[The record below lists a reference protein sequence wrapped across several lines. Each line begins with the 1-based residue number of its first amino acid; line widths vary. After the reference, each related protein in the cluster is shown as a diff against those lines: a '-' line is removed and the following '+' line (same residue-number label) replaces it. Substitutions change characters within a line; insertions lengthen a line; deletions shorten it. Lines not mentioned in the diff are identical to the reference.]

1 MKISTI
7 AALLLLTASPLA
19 AFSVQ
24 VPSPAE
30 MGVSARDRPADQVE
44 LDAGRKPVE
53 VLTFLGLKYGDR
65 VLDVMAGGGYYTE
78 IMARAVGPKGYVMA
92 LEPPQFVKTDKAKA
106 AWASLI
112 ERDKNVGLMLMSPQN
127 VALAPDSYDFVLMH
141 LVYHDTYW
149 ESAKY
154 DFKRMDPAAFLKV
167 VFSATKPGGIVG
179 VVDHVGLPADDT
191 RATVDKLHR
200 MDPAVIKAD
209 FLAAGFVFEGES
221 AVLANPAD
229 DHTAL
234 VFDPAIRGK
243 TDRVE
248 YKFRRPKG

>member
-7 AALLLLTASPLA
+7 AALLLLTAAPLA
-19 AFSVQ
+19 AA
-24 VPSPAE
+24 PAPT
-30 MGVSARDRPADQVE
+30 VAAAVAAPDRPADQVE

-53 VLTFLGLKYGDR
+53 VLTFLGLKPGDKA
-65 VLDVMAGGGYYTE
+65 LDVMAGGGYYTE
-78 IMARAVGPKGYVMA
+78 IMARAVGPKGFVTA

-106 AWASLI
+106 AWADLI
-112 ERDKNVGLMLMSPQN
+112 ARDKNVGLMLMAPQN
-127 VALAPDSYDFVLMH
+127 VALAPASFDFVLMH
-141 LVYHDTYW
+141 LVYHDAYW

-154 DFKRMDPAAFLKV
+154 DFKRMDPA
-167 VFSATKPGGIVG
+167 VFVKAVFTATRPGGIVG
-179 VVDHVGLPADDT
+179 VVDHVGPAGGDT

-200 MDPAVIKAD
+200 IDPAVIKAD

-221 AVLANPAD
+221 PLLANPAD
-229 DHTAL
+229 DHTTL

-243 TDRVE
+243 TDRVV

>member
-1 MKISTI
+1 MKISPLL
-7 AALLLLTASPLA
+7 ALLLLTASPLA
-19 AFSVQ
+19 AA
-24 VPSPAE
+24 PAANP
-30 MGVSARDRPADQVE
+30 VAAAVAAPDRPADQVE

-53 VLTFLGLKYGDR
+53 VLTFFGLKPGDR

-106 AWASLI
+106 AWDALI

-141 LVYHDTYW
+141 LVYHDAYW

-179 VVDHVGLPADDT
+179 VVDHVGQPADDT

-229 DHTAL
+229 DHKTL

-243 TDRVE
+243 TDRVV

>member
-1 MKISTI
+1 MKISPLL
-7 AALLLLTASPLA
+7 ALLLLTASPLA
-19 AFSVQ
+19 AA
-24 VPSPAE
+24 PAANP
-30 MGVSARDRPADQVE
+30 VAAAVAAPDRPADQVE

-53 VLTFLGLKYGDR
+53 VLTFFGLKPGDR

-106 AWASLI
+106 AWDALI

-141 LVYHDTYW
+141 LVYHDAYW

-154 DFKRMDPAAFLKV
+154 DFKRMDPATFLKV

-179 VVDHVGLPADDT
+179 VVDHVGQPADDT

-229 DHTAL
+229 DHKTL

-243 TDRVE
+243 TDRVV

>member
-1 MKISTI
+1 MKISPLL
-7 AALLLLTASPLA
+7 ALLLLTASPLA
-19 AFSVQ
+19 AA
-24 VPSPAE
+24 PAANP
-30 MGVSARDRPADQVE
+30 VAAAVAAPDRPADQVE

-53 VLTFLGLKYGDR
+53 VLTFFGLKPGDR

-106 AWASLI
+106 AWDALI

-141 LVYHDTYW
+141 LVYHDAYW

-167 VFSATKPGGIVG
+167 VFSATKPGAIVG
-179 VVDHVGLPADDT
+179 VVDHVGQPADDT

-200 MDPAVIKAD
+200 MDPAIIKAD

-229 DHTAL
+229 DHKTL

-243 TDRVE
+243 TDRVV

>member
-1 MKISTI
+1 MKISPLL
-7 AALLLLTASPLA
+7 ALLLLTASPLA
-19 AFSVQ
+19 AA
-24 VPSPAE
+24 PAANPLAAA
-30 MGVSARDRPADQVE
+30 VAAPDRPADQVE

-53 VLTFLGLKYGDR
+53 VLGFFGLKPGDR

-127 VALAPDSYDFVLMH
+127 VALAPSSYDFVLMH

-154 DFKRMDPAAFLKV
+154 DFKRMDPAAFLQV
-167 VFSATKPGGIVG
+167 VFNATKPGGIVG
-179 VVDHVGLPADDT
+179 VVDHVGATGSDT

-209 FLAAGFVFEGES
+209 FIKAGFVFEGES
-221 AVLANPAD
+221 PVLANPAD
-229 DHTAL
+229 DHTTL
-234 VFDPAIRGK
+234 VFGPTIRGK
-243 TDRVE
+243 TDRVV

>member
-1 MKISTI
+1 MKISPLL
-7 AALLLLTASPLA
+7 ALLLLTASPLA
-19 AFSVQ
+19 AA
-24 VPSPAE
+24 PAANP
-30 MGVSARDRPADQVE
+30 VAAAVAAPDRPADQVE

-53 VLTFLGLKYGDR
+53 VLTFFGLKPGDR

-106 AWASLI
+106 AWDALI

-141 LVYHDTYW
+141 LVYHDAYW

-179 VVDHVGLPADDT
+179 VVDHVGQPADDT

-200 MDPAVIKAD
+200 MDPAIIKAD

-229 DHTAL
+229 DHKTL

-243 TDRVE
+243 TDRVV

>member
-1 MKISTI
+1 MKISPLL
-7 AALLLLTASPLA
+7 ALLLLTASPLA
-19 AFSVQ
+19 AA
-24 VPSPAE
+24 PAANP
-30 MGVSARDRPADQVE
+30 VAAAVAAPDRPADQVE

-53 VLTFLGLKYGDR
+53 VLTFFGLKPGDR

-106 AWASLI
+106 AWDALI

-141 LVYHDTYW
+141 LVYHDAYW

-167 VFSATKPGGIVG
+167 VFSATKPGGTVG

-229 DHTAL
+229 DHKTL

-243 TDRVE
+243 TDRVV

>member
-1 MKISTI
+1 MKISPLL
-7 AALLLLTASPLA
+7 ALLLLTASPLA
-19 AFSVQ
+19 AA
-24 VPSPAE
+24 PAANP
-30 MGVSARDRPADQVE
+30 VAAAVAAPDRPADQVE
-44 LDAGRKPVE
+44 LDAGRKPAE
-53 VLTFLGLKYGDR
+53 VLTFFGLKPGDR

-106 AWASLI
+106 AWDALI

-141 LVYHDTYW
+141 LVYHDAYW

-154 DFKRMDPAAFLKV
+154 DFKRMDPATFLKV

-179 VVDHVGLPADDT
+179 VVDHVGQPADDT

-229 DHTAL
+229 DHKTL

-243 TDRVE
+243 TDRVV

>member
-1 MKISTI
+1 MKISPLL
-7 AALLLLTASPLA
+7 ALLLLTASPLA
-19 AFSVQ
+19 AA
-24 VPSPAE
+24 PAANP
-30 MGVSARDRPADQVE
+30 VAAAVAAPDRPADQVE
-44 LDAGRKPVE
+44 LDAGRKPAE
-53 VLTFLGLKYGDR
+53 VLTFFGLKPGDR

-106 AWASLI
+106 AWDALI

-141 LVYHDTYW
+141 LVYHDAYW

-179 VVDHVGLPADDT
+179 VVDHVGQPADDT

-229 DHTAL
+229 DHKTL

-243 TDRVE
+243 TDRVV

>member
-1 MKISTI
+1 MKISPLL
-7 AALLLLTASPLA
+7 ALLLLTASPLA
-19 AFSVQ
+19 AA
-24 VPSPAE
+24 PAANP
-30 MGVSARDRPADQVE
+30 VAAAVAAPDRPADQVE

-53 VLTFLGLKYGDR
+53 VLTFFGLKPGDR

-106 AWASLI
+106 AWDALI

-141 LVYHDTYW
+141 LVYHDAYW

-167 VFSATKPGGIVG
+167 VFNATKPGGIVG

-209 FLAAGFVFEGES
+209 FINAGFVFEGES

-229 DHTAL
+229 DHKTL

-243 TDRVE
+243 TDRVV

>member
-1 MKISTI
+1 
-7 AALLLLTASPLA
+7 
-19 AFSVQ
+19 
-24 VPSPAE
+24 
-30 MGVSARDRPADQVE
+30 
-44 LDAGRKPVE
+44 
-53 VLTFLGLKYGDR
+53 
-65 VLDVMAGGGYYTE
+65 MAGGGYYTE

-106 AWASLI
+106 AWDALI

-127 VALAPDSYDFVLMH
+127 VALAPDSYAFVLMH
-141 LVYHDTYW
+141 LVYHDAYW

-154 DFKRMDPAAFLKV
+154 DFKRMDPATFLKV

-179 VVDHVGLPADDT
+179 VVDHVGQPADDT

-229 DHTAL
+229 DHKTL

-243 TDRVE
+243 TDRVV